1 MNSGSMLPPR
11 DGTRPGFQITV
22 ECKDRSG
29 DVPMR
34 LDGALPRD
42 KLTGGIQNECLRIQ
56 GRFGIQPAHNE
67 KVIRCSVL
75 TDTPFNLDLRR
86 FWKPEPLRE
95 IMCYGREGSVIHT
108 HTRVSDHD
116 KFAFQDGELC
126 FTITVRE
133 LRFPAPQLG
142 AGGMGGAPASG
153 PGPASSAGA
162 AAGGAT
168 ARTKQSVLD
177 GTHSRFPRNVSRR
190 ISAAAAG
197 GSTSASSSTQTDATQ
212 FQMPECAI
220 CLDPEKRA
228 THFFVPCGHMG
239 CCASCAQEI
248 FQNTERRSGA
258 DGRFSADAT
267 NACPWCRNPITA
279 IVKVQVIV

>member
-1 MNSGSMLPPR
+1 MNSESMLPPR

-22 ECKDRSG
+22 ECKDLSG

-56 GRFGIQPAHNE
+56 GRFGIQPAGDK
-67 KVIRCSVL
+67 KVIHCSVL

-168 ARTKQSVLD
+168 ARTKRSVRD
-177 GTHSRFPRNVSRR
+177 GTHPHVPRNVAPR

-197 GSTSASSSTQTDATQ
+197 GSTSASTSASSSTQTDATQ
-212 FQMPECAI
+212 FQMPECCICMDETSTHTAI
-220 CLDPEKRA
+220 
-228 THFFVPCGHMG
+228 PCGHLRY
-239 CCASCAQEI
+239 CSVCAERMLANRRRCAICRMPVSGYYRI
-248 FQNTERRSGA
+248 F
-258 DGRFSADAT
+258 
-267 NACPWCRNPITA
+267 
-279 IVKVQVIV
+279 

>member
-1 MNSGSMLPPR
+1 MNNGSMLPLGGR
-11 DGTRPGFQITV
+11 DRPGFQITV
-22 ECKDRSG
+22 ECKVQFATIR
-29 DVPMR
+29 MK
-34 LDGALPRD
+34 LDGELPGG
-42 KLTGGIQNECLRIQ
+42 LTGGIENGRLKIQ
-56 GRFGIQPAHNE
+56 GVWSIQPASDR
-67 KVIRCSVL
+67 KVICCSVL
-75 TDTPFNLDLRR
+75 FGAKKFNLDLSH
-86 FWKPEPLRE
+86 FWAPERE
-95 IMCYGREGSVIHT
+95 RVITCYGNQETDTYTPVYNNHEVEFRDSG
-108 HTRVSDHD
+108 
-116 KFAFQDGELC
+116 FC
-126 FTITVRE
+126 FTIIV
-133 LRFPAPQLG
+133 LPLPSADPQLG

-212 FQMPECAI
+212 FQKPECAI

-228 THFFVPCGHMG
+228 THVFVPCGHQRS
-239 CCASCAQEI
+239 CESCAQRI
-248 FQNTERRSGA
+248 FETTERRRDS
-258 DGRFSADAT
+258 DGNLSADAT